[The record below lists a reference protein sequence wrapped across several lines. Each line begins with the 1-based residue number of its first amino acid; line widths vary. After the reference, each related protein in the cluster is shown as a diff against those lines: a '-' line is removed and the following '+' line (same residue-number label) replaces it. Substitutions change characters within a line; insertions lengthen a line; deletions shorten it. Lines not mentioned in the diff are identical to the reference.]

1 MSIGYLVVF
10 NIHIYV
16 IFMRNFY
23 NYTETNWVQTYKYT
37 DQTWLVDSLNWE
49 KVSNIAFSDYSLLS
63 FIYNSSFVSQHFILD
78 YTSKL
83 SLLDT
88 TLVSLNTHNVSVS
101 VLYNSFVSDLYLSF
115 NICYLPV
122 LPLFSSMYQDI
133 FSIMILFSPELITA
147 FSDYF
152 YLYYFNNSLL
162 FTASSCFDSYLSNLN
177 HNFNENVLSL
187 FMFFFFTWFII
198 YFFYTVMSLRWSKFT
213 WSQLSRTYMYV
224 FSISKESRIQFES
237 VLQSVVFFIFYWAM
251 TIMSFDDDKEE
262 LIEYIDN
269 ALFYFFTCV
278 LLYFFYK
285 HSIHYFSFLEASS
298 TGSRSTMFIITQFKG
313 DFLALFSMILRFY
326 SLLLRLNV
334 YDILDD
340 CLDFYYVFIGDF
352 DDDEYTQELFLSI
365 HGTIFFTL
373 DNQDDRSFLL
383 EDENDFF
390 NDLFYMYFLVWGK
403 LFYFL
408 FYTVELTARFGL
420 AFYVIYLV
428 LFEIYGVNC
437 SYKEDHYFS
446 SKKLK

>member
-1 MSIGYLVVF
+1 
-10 NIHIYV
+10 
-16 IFMRNFY
+16 
-23 NYTETNWVQTYKYT
+23 
-37 DQTWLVDSLNWE
+37 
-49 KVSNIAFSDYSLLS
+49 
-63 FIYNSSFVSQHFILD
+63 
-78 YTSKL
+78 
-83 SLLDT
+83 
-88 TLVSLNTHNVSVS
+88 
-101 VLYNSFVSDLYLSF
+101 
-115 NICYLPV
+115 
-122 LPLFSSMYQDI
+122 
-133 FSIMILFSPELITA
+133 
-147 FSDYF
+147 
-152 YLYYFNNSLL
+152 
-162 FTASSCFDSYLSNLN
+162 
-177 HNFNENVLSL
+177 
-187 FMFFFFTWFII
+187 
-198 YFFYTVMSLRWSKFT
+198 
-213 WSQLSRTYMYV
+213 
-224 FSISKESRIQFES
+224 
-237 VLQSVVFFIFYWAM
+237 M

-390 NDLFYMYFLVWGK
+390 NDLFYAYFLV
-403 LFYFL
+403 
-408 FYTVELTARFGL
+408 
-420 AFYVIYLV
+420 
-428 LFEIYGVNC
+428 
-437 SYKEDHYFS
+437 
-446 SKKLK
+446 

>member
-1 MSIGYLVVF
+1 
-10 NIHIYV
+10 
-16 IFMRNFY
+16 
-23 NYTETNWVQTYKYT
+23 
-37 DQTWLVDSLNWE
+37 
-49 KVSNIAFSDYSLLS
+49 
-63 FIYNSSFVSQHFILD
+63 
-78 YTSKL
+78 
-83 SLLDT
+83 
-88 TLVSLNTHNVSVS
+88 
-101 VLYNSFVSDLYLSF
+101 
-115 NICYLPV
+115 
-122 LPLFSSMYQDI
+122 
-133 FSIMILFSPELITA
+133 
-147 FSDYF
+147 
-152 YLYYFNNSLL
+152 
-162 FTASSCFDSYLSNLN
+162 
-177 HNFNENVLSL
+177 
-187 FMFFFFTWFII
+187 
-198 YFFYTVMSLRWSKFT
+198 
-213 WSQLSRTYMYV
+213 
-224 FSISKESRIQFES
+224 
-237 VLQSVVFFIFYWAM
+237 
-251 TIMSFDDDKEE
+251 MSFDDDKEE

-269 ALFYFFTCV
+269 SLFYFFTCV

-285 HSIHYFSFLEASS
+285 HSIHYFSFLEASA
-298 TGSRSTMFIITQFKG
+298 TGSRSTMFILTQFKG

-390 NDLFYMYFLVWGK
+390 SDIFYMYFLVWGK

-437 SYKEDHYFS
+437 SYKEDCYFNN
-446 SKKLK
+446 KKLK